1 MSVLLDDMMMERLLW
16 ELADRFSDDER
27 HTLIVVGCGAL
38 ALCYQMD
45 FVTEDIDAFEWCGC
59 MPDDVKD
66 VVADVASGYGVSVE
80 WLNDCVSQC
89 IEPGDV
95 ATIDLMFDNVDYSLR
110 REYENVNG
118 VTTLTVVP
126 ISLEM
131 LLLCKLEAAR
141 DKDVQHLISI
151 CDALGISTYDDIID
165 AVKSIRPDIEAT
177 YHWNRISMM
186 AKDIIEMISN

>member
-16 ELADRFSDDER
+16 ELADRFGDDGR
-27 HTLIVVGCGAL
+27 HTLIVIGCGAL

-45 FVTEDIDAFEWCGC
+45 LVTEDIDAFEWCGY
-59 MPDDVKD
+59 MSGDVKD
-66 VVADVASGYGVSVE
+66 VVADVASDYGVSVE

-95 ATIDLMFDNVDYSLR
+95 ATTDLMLDNIDYSLR

-141 DKDVQHLISI
+141 DKDVQHIISI
-151 CDALGISTYDDIID
+151 CKALGISTYYDIID
-165 AVKSIRPDIEAT
+165 AIKIIRPDIETT
-177 YHWNRISMM
+177 YHWNRISLM
-186 AKDIIEMISN
+186 AKDISDMMSK